1 MKSYDLYLD
10 KLVHDSITIKSQIND
25 LAFGLKEISGKL
37 DTLIAIRQAELSR
50 QPQQQVQQCKKEP

>member
-37 DTLIAIRQAELSR
+37 DTLIAIRQAGLSR
-50 QPQQQVQQCKKEP
+50 QPQQQVQQCQKEP

>member
-50 QPQQQVQQCKKEP
+50 QPQQQVQQYKKEP